1 MLNMIKYILK
11 YILFLIT
18 NLALFI
24 IPNMVLVAYIPDEYL
39 SSDVLNGILGMAFLI
54 YIVLIQNIIKYQVD
68 SAIGYRKGWA
78 LGISDLKRY
87 LQLLVGK

>member
-1 MLNMIKYILK
+1 MIKYILK
-11 YILFLIT
+11 YILFLIA

-24 IPNMVLVAYIPDEYL
+24 IPNMVLVAYIPDEHL
-39 SSDVLNGILGMAFLI
+39 PSDVLNGILGMSFLI

>member
-1 MLNMIKYILK
+1 MIKYILK